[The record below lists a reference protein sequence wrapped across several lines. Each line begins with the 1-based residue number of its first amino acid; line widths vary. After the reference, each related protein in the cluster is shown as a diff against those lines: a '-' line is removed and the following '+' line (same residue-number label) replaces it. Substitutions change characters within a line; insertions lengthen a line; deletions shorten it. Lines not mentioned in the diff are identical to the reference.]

1 VWLQRS
7 SLQAERGRLVFE
19 ADAELGDALRHA
31 ARVRGQEPERLASDL
46 LQRALAQEVRE
57 TRARAALASLT
68 PRQQEVA
75 RLAARGQTNR
85 QIARALV
92 VSPETVKTHV
102 RHTLDKF
109 GLRSKTEL
117 RLMLLDVPEEHAA
130 PTHPSTISG

>member
-19 ADAELGDALRHA
+19 ADAELGEALRHA
-31 ARVRGQEPERLASDL
+31 ARARGQEPERLASDL
-46 LQRALAQEVRE
+46 LQQALAQEVRQM
-57 TRARAALASLT
+57 RARAALASLT

-85 QIARALV
+85 QIAQALV

-102 RHTLDKF
+102 RHALDKF

-117 RLMLLDVPEEHAA
+117 RLMLLDVGGDERA
-130 PTHPSTISG
+130 SG